1 MIDFINVKDE
11 KKLKSQFCNYSL
23 ENICFF
29 RETHSHSVTTHKQA
43 VLTIYYHC
51 IIFLLLLNGKSIV
64 EYPKF
69 VKYLLYFRVFAAV
82 IILKVKNCFQ
92 LSTHFTE

>member
-1 MIDFINVKDE
+1 MGESFQDYRKI
-11 KKLKSQFCNYSL
+11 SQ
-23 ENICFF
+23 
-29 RETHSHSVTTHKQA
+29 
-43 VLTIYYHC
+43 VL
-51 IIFLLLLNGKSIV
+51 

-69 VKYLLYFRVFAAV
+69 VTSIFMRCIYVSAAV